1 MKIRSILLVTCLVVV
16 PLIAMFSHRIPPA
29 ARAAVGQ
36 WLRDVSRGSR
46 SAAVTAVPQA
56 AGVPPAAEPGVRP
69 AVAAVPAA
77 EGPRVVPVA
86 AVVPVTDALVAAEHE
101 SLERL
106 RALGAVAID
115 CRPLPGA
122 GGHIASC
129 RVPVDG
135 EGQLER
141 VFQALGTDPAAAADK
156 LLGDVSAWQRG
167 SIVRPSRTM
176 RF

>member
-1 MKIRSILLVTCLVVV
+1 MKIRSSLLVTCLVVV

-36 WLRDVSRGSR
+36 WLRDVARGSR
-46 SAAVTAVPQA
+46 PVPASAASRA
-56 AGVPPAAEPGVRP
+56 AGVPPGVRP
-69 AVAAVPAA
+69 AVAVDPAA
-77 EGPRVVPVA
+77 EGPRIVPVA
-86 AVVPVTDALVAAEHE
+86 AAVPIADIRVAAERE
-101 SLERL
+101 TLERL

-122 GGHIASC
+122 GGHVASC

-135 EGQLER
+135 AGQLER
-141 VFQALGTDPAAAADK
+141 VFQTRGADPAAAVDK

-167 SIVRPSRTM
+167 ATVGPSRTM